1 MSLRLEE
8 KGFAST
14 NVVFGVG
21 SYSLGYATRD
31 NQGGAVKATYVVVNG
46 VGREIFKDPVT
57 DRGLKKSAK
66 GLLHVYLDE
75 NGEYRLKDQ
84 CTVEEEKT
92 GELKVIFENGYLIRF
107 TTIHKIR
114 EKIYN

>member
-1 MSLRLEE
+1 MVELTNVNREGWMIGREVSEEETKGVISLLWETFVGTINGQGYKCLDGHIGSIYGDAITLDRLEQICLRLEE

-46 VGREIFKDPVT
+46 VV
-57 DRGLKKSAK
+57 S
-66 GLLHVYLDE
+66 
-75 NGEYRLKDQ
+75 
-84 CTVEEEKT
+84 
-92 GELKVIFENGYLIRF
+92 
-107 TTIHKIR
+107 
-114 EKIYN
+114 